1 MAQSYLFINLLAK
14 RWSSRVEVKITTT
27 CRVTLISKGKG
38 SVLPVIQTIYCSR
51 SPATDTNI
59 GWALAV

>member
-1 MAQSYLFINLLAK
+1 MAHLFMNLLNK
-14 RWSSRVEVKITTT
+14 KWSSHVEVKITTAF
-27 CRVTLISKGKG
+27 RVTLISKGKG
-38 SVLPVIQTIYCSR
+38 SELPVIQTIYCSR

>member
-14 RWSSRVEVKITTT
+14 RWSSLVEVKITTAF
-27 CRVTLISKGKG
+27 RVTLISKGKG
-38 SVLPVIQTIYCSR
+38 SELPVIQTINCSR